1 MPRCTTPPPPPLDS
15 QETPDTP
22 APLLSLAL
30 IVALLAADAACSR
43 APETATAH
51 PSAGDWLVYGD
62 TVEPSTLN
70 CARASERAAVQ
81 VCRLVADSLIDFDQS
96 QRFVPRLAE
105 SYEVSD
111 DGRVITFRLRAG
123 VRWHDGK
130 PFSAA
135 DVLHTVDLLG
145 RLDGGRRHRVNFGP
159 LEKVESPDDRTIR
172 ATYKEVFA
180 GALVGWR
187 ETFIV
192 PAHVPIPDEGAS
204 PMDRAPVGTG
214 PFVFQKWEPQQQIIL
229 QANTAYHAGR
239 PWLDRYVQRI
249 VPSAETL
256 RAAALTGEV
265 DVAPMGADW
274 IAQHPDDGKLPFRAH
289 VLPTR
294 VMQVIYWNAD
304 SPGGAFRDARVRRA
318 MTLLLDRPG
327 YAGRVQH
334 GVYRVAAT
342 LVDVWGG
349 DPALAPLPYDPNAAM
364 RLLDEAGFR
373 DRDGDGVREGPRGP
387 LAFTLI
393 YPTISPDHRAIAH
406 MLERSAASAGVK
418 VTLQG
423 LEWAV
428 MRPKVYA
435 REFDAAVFQWS
446 LEPLPDPYA
455 YFHSSQI
462 QPGSGTNFGGYRSAA
477 FDALADQSR
486 RTLDPDR
493 SADLVRRMQAIL
505 HEDQPCT
512 VVAVA
517 GSVVAVA
524 RRFRHPDLGQAGL
537 WNWYP
542 GLLGWW
548 VPPGERKHR

>member
-1 MPRCTTPPPPPLDS
+1 M
-15 QETPDTP
+15 
-22 APLLSLAL
+22 
-30 IVALLAADAACSR
+30 ALLAPPTSACAA
-43 APETATAH
+43 APGTVAGG
-51 PSAGDWLVYGD
+51 PSSGDWLVYGD
-62 TVEPSTLN
+62 TVEPTTLN
-70 CARASERAAVQ
+70 CARASERMAVQ
-81 VCRLVADSLIDFDQS
+81 ICRLVSDSLIDFDGA

-105 SYEVSD
+105 SFEVSP
-111 DGRVITFRLRAG
+111 DGRVVTFHLRRG
-123 VRWHDGK
+123 VSWHDGR

-135 DVLHTVDLLG
+135 DVLQTVALLK
-145 RLDGGRRHRVNFGP
+145 RLDGGRRHRINFGP
-159 LEKVESPDDRTIR
+159 IDRVESPDERTIR
-172 ATYKEVFA
+172 AVYSEPFA

-187 ETFIV
+187 ETLIV
-192 PAHVPIPDEGAS
+192 PAHMPIPDDGAS
-204 PMDRAPVGTG
+204 PLDRAPVGTG
-214 PFVFQKWEPQQQIIL
+214 PFIFQQWDPQQQIVL
-229 QANTAYHAGR
+229 KANAAYHAGR
-239 PWLDRYVQRI
+239 PWLDRYVYRI

-256 RAAALTGEV
+256 RSAAMTGDV
-265 DVAPMGADW
+265 DVAPLGADW
-274 IAQHPDDGKLPFRAH
+274 IAQHPDDTGLPFRAL

-294 VMQVIYWNAD
+294 TTQLIYWNIDA
-304 SPGGAFRDARVRRA
+304 PGGFFRDARVRRA

-327 YAGRVQH
+327 YVKQVQH
-334 GVYRVAAT
+334 GVYRTAAT

-349 DPALAPLPYDPNAAM
+349 DPALAPLPYDPNAAA
-364 RLLDEAGFR
+364 RLLDEAGYT
-373 DRDGDGVREGPRGP
+373 DRDKDGVRDGPQGP
-387 LAFTLI
+387 FAFTLI
-393 YPTISPDHRAIAH
+393 YPTANPDHRTIAQ
-406 MLERSAASAGVK
+406 MLERSAASVGVK

-428 MRPKVYA
+428 MRPQVYA
-435 REFDAAVFQWS
+435 RSFDAAVYQWS

-462 QPGSGTNFGGYRSAA
+462 QPGSGTNFGGYRDAA
-477 FDALADQSR
+477 FDELADQAR
-486 RTLDPDR
+486 RTLD
-493 SADLVRRMQAIL
+493 ADFTAQLVRRMQLML